1 MMTLS
6 KFIFLYSYNNQ
17 IYVVLAEID
26 TEISEIGPNM
36 NSHLKQIEI
45 NSVKETIFSRNG
57 ARAVG
62 LLVKEIKF
70 HQNFS
75 HDNKS

>member
-1 MMTLS
+1 MTLS